1 MNALTLDLSDERFA
15 ALNKCPD
22 GEQATV
28 TVSGT
33 VSRAKDGTFTLDA
46 ESVELV
52 SKDYEGEEEGEEE
65 EVVEEVPEEVMAPKM
80 PKKGGPDHPAVM
92 LLVAKKK

>member
-1 MNALTLDLSDERFA
+1 MNALSLDLSDERFA
-15 ALNKCPD
+15 ALKECPD

-28 TVSGT
+28 TVSGA
-33 VSRAKDGTFTLDA
+33 VSRAKDGTFTLA
-46 ESVELV
+46 VESVELV
-52 SKDYEGEEEGEEE
+52 EKDYEEGEGEVEKVEE
-65 EVVEEVPEEVMAPKM
+65 EVVAPKA

>member
-1 MNALTLDLSDERFA
+1 MNALSLDLSDERFA
-15 ALNKCPD
+15 ALNECPD

-33 VSRAKDGTFTLDA
+33 VRRAKDGTFTLEA

-52 SKDYEGEEEGEEE
+52 SKDYEDKAEEVEEVEE
-65 EVVEEVPEEVMAPKM
+65 EVVAPKS